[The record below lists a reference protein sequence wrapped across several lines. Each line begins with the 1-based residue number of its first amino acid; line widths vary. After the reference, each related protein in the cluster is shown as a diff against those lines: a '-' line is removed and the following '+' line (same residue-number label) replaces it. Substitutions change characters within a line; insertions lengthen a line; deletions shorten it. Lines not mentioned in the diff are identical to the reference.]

1 MNTEVSFMVQV
12 VFYLSTNGLGITTHA
27 NKKQALLLIMRQG
40 LHQTV
45 EYRGPQKAPA
55 SIA

>member
-12 VFYLSTNGLGITTHA
+12 VFYLSISGLGIRTHA
-27 NKKQALLLIMRQG
+27 NKKQALLPIMQQG
-40 LHQTV
+40 LRKTV